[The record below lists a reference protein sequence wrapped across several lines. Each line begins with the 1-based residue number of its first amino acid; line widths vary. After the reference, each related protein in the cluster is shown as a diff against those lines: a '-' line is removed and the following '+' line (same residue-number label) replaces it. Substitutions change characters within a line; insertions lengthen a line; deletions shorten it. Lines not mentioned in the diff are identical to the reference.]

1 MHIFATTSVLF
12 WTWTI
17 YSWIGPKHCHWIHKR
32 RVWGGKQQRKK
43 KVATTKK
50 VEDGGEMNERR
61 FPNNIFFP
69 IDTKNCAEGR
79 LESGQS
85 KKCFVLSFA
94 LDGKVKLNCN
104 LWSTFVENFHCECL
118 ALFLIISKKKYTIF
132 FKLSCSKFVRKYS
145 IIQ

>member
-17 YSWIGPKHCHWIHKR
+17 YSWIGPKNCHWKHKR

-79 LESGQS
+79 LESGQRKKMLRVKFCFGRES
-85 KKCFVLSFA
+85 KIKLQPMINLCWKLSLWRLTCF
-94 LDGKVKLNCN
+94 
-104 LWSTFVENFHCECL
+104 
-118 ALFLIISKKKYTIF
+118 ALFLIISNKKIHNF
-132 FKLSCSKFVRKYS
+132 FKAFLFKICSE
-145 IIQ
+145 IQ